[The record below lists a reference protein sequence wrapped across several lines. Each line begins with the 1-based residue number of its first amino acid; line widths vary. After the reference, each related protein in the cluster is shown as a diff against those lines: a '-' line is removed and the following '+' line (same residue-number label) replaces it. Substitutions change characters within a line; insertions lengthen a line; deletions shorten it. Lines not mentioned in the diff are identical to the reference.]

1 MRPAIVSAIVTGSL
15 SKDIF
20 QRGKSTGSG
29 SFSFMGSGFAQI
41 FGQIVSMRVKT
52 LRKTNLVAS
61 SHIIKEEASLPVDV
75 RRSKTS
81 SLLTNNR
88 PLPASKNPHF
98 QNEAKCTT
106 FVVKMSVICMRM
118 KNLLHIKGWAL
129 NLVLI
134 QRPEGTRNWLIGQFL
149 FPVSNNSPRSLCGS
163 FLGPVSSRF

>member
-1 MRPAIVSAIVTGSL
+1 
-15 SKDIF
+15 
-20 QRGKSTGSG
+20 
-29 SFSFMGSGFAQI
+29 MGSGFAQI

-118 KNLLHIKGWAL
+118 KNLLHIKG
-129 NLVLI
+129 
-134 QRPEGTRNWLIGQFL
+134 
-149 FPVSNNSPRSLCGS
+149 
-163 FLGPVSSRF
+163 

>member
-88 PLPASKNPHF
+88 PLPGSKKPHF
-98 QNEAKCTT
+98 QNEAKCTA
-106 FVVKMSVICMRM
+106 FLVKMSFICLRM
-118 KNLLHIKGWAL
+118 KNLHIKGWAL

-134 QRPEGTRNWLIGQFL
+134 QRPGGTRNWPIGQFL